1 MDWIDEG
8 IVLSARAQGE
18 TSVILDLLTE
28 GHGRHLGLVKGGRS
42 RTQRPVLQPGN
53 RVRAHWR
60 ARLDEHLGNYAVEG
74 MALRAA
80 TLMES
85 RAATFGVGHLAALAR
100 LLPERDPHP
109 RLFAIAE
116 LVLDHLP
123 DPAVGPA
130 LMVRFELAVLA
141 ELGFGLDLATCAAT
155 GATTDLAFVSPK
167 SGRAVS
173 AGAGAPYAERLLALP
188 PFLIGSGSNAAPTAE
203 DIAAGFR
210 LTGFFLARDLFEP
223 RGLAEPPARRAFIAA
238 VAAAAATVNT

>member
-8 IVLSARAQGE
+8 IVLSARPHGE
-18 TSVILDLLTE
+18 ASVILDLLTE
-28 GHGRHLGLVKGGRS
+28 AHGRHLGLVKGGRS
-42 RTQRPVLQPGN
+42 RAQRPVLQPGN

-60 ARLDEHLGNYAVEG
+60 ARLDEHLGNYAIDG
-74 MALRAA
+74 IALRAA
-80 TLMES
+80 ALMES
-85 RAATFGVGHLAALAR
+85 RAGTFGAGHLAALAR

-109 RLFAIAE
+109 RLFAVAE
-116 LVLDHLP
+116 LVLEHLP

-141 ELGFGLDLATCAAT
+141 ELGFGLDLTSCAAT
-155 GATTDLAFVSPK
+155 GTTTDLAFVSPK

-173 AGAGAPYAERLLALP
+173 ADAGAPYADRLLKLP
-188 PFLIGSGSNAAPTAE
+188 PFLIASGSNAHPTTD

-223 RGLAEPPARRAFIAA
+223 RGLADPPARRAFIAA
-238 VAAAAATVNT
+238 VTDAVEVG